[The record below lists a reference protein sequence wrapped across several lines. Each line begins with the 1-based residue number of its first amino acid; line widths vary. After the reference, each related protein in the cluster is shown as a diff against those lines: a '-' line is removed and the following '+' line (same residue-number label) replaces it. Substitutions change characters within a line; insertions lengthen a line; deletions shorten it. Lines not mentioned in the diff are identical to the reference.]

1 MSKRTIVSF
10 SLPISII
17 LIAVVLW
24 VGWGWYVVNRFPIG
38 TKLAP
43 DVQQAFAARGQ
54 FGDMFGGINALF
66 TALIL
71 AGAIYTVWLQQKE
84 LAAMLSQQDES
95 KKESDRIA
103 LLTAYTA
110 LINAKSTQW
119 EAGYK
124 LCKEIQPAM
133 QKADPTTEQAGTLF
147 MMLQAQTAYMSKAM
161 KDIDKLSEDLGSLVK
176 AIRVPNGGK

>member
-1 MSKRTIVSF
+1 MGVM
-10 SLPISII
+10 
-17 LIAVVLW
+17 LW

-38 TKLAP
+38 TELSP
-43 DVQQAFAARGQ
+43 GVQQALAARGQ

-84 LAAMLSQQDES
+84 LSAMLRQQDES

-119 EAGYK
+119 EASYK

-133 QKADPTTEQAGTLF
+133 QKADPSTEQAGTLF
-147 MMLQAQTAYMSKAM
+147 MMLQAQGAFMSKAL
-161 KDIDKLSEDLGSLVK
+161 KDIDKLSEDLESLVK
-176 AIRVPNGGK
+176 TIRVSNGEE